1 MAVSVNQAQ
10 PFVTQSEQ
18 PWRRIGLK
26 AKLLGAVVLTI
37 GTTALIVHL
46 PWNWTSQ
53 RNVNS
58 VVAQVNDDITQG
70 TVREVDNIFS
80 NVESTHLLIQF
91 MFANLIDINNPGD
104 RETFYLNLLTSRA
117 DFSWLEFGFA
127 NGDFF
132 GANRRQLDQI
142 SLIQRDWNPST
153 QATQKTTRL
162 YEIIPTGRK
171 LLNTEVIQ
179 EKYYAPQRPW
189 YQDAIS
195 NPNQIAWSDVYVFR
209 TSKTPGINASQT
221 FFQED
226 QLVGVVSIAFELK
239 RISDYL
245 RTLQSNPAE
254 RRSDN
259 SSRANQQ
266 ERGSIFIINSKGE
279 LIAITNEEEA
289 VYTIVDQDTV
299 RLKTLAEATDPL
311 LKIAYETAQ
320 SHQLDFAK
328 LDRRRDL
335 SNRNNVLGEAF
346 YVSFSSLDRLDWIVG
361 TVIPES
367 IYLQEINRNKRILVI
382 IVVSFIGAAAALAL
396 YFTDRVIAAPI
407 LSITNAANEIES
419 GEFDD
424 LGLDKVIDRTDELG
438 QLARVFQNM
447 AREVYSR
454 EERLKQQVQQLQIEI
469 DHSKRQKQV
478 QEIVETDF
486 FQNLQAK
493 AQLMRRRSQHPPLDP
508 QQPNPEAT
516 RDPAVPD
523 TLMDTPDPSP
533 ADRSEIPVAKTDAS
547 AIGVAETNSPK
558 TDAPQTDCPKTVTPN
573 PADQA

>member
-1 MAVSVNQAQ
+1 MNQAQ

-18 PWRRIGLK
+18 PWRKIGLK

-80 NVESTHLLIQF
+80 NVESTHLLIQL
-91 MFANLIDINNPGD
+91 MFANLIDINNPDD

-127 NGDFF
+127 NGNFF
-132 GANRRQLDQI
+132 GVNRPQIDQI
-142 SLIQRDWNPST
+142 SLIRRNWNPIT
-153 QATQKTTRL
+153 QATQKTTRM

-171 LLNTEVIQ
+171 LLNTEITQ

-189 YQDAIS
+189 YQDAINSS
-195 NPNQIAWSDVYVFR
+195 NKIAWSDVYVFR
-209 TSKTPGINASQT
+209 TSKTPGINASQA

-245 RTLQSNPAE
+245 RTLQSNPTE
-254 RRSDN
+254 QRSGNSN
-259 SSRANQQ
+259 SSRTNQR

-279 LIAITNEEEA
+279 LIALTNEEEA
-289 VYTIVDQDTV
+289 VYTIVNQDTV

-320 SHQLDFAK
+320 AHQLDFAK
-328 LDRRRDL
+328 LDRRWDL
-335 SNRNNVLGEAF
+335 SSRDNVLGEAF
-346 YVSFSSLDRLDWIVG
+346 YISFSSLDRLDWIVG

-367 IYLQEINRNKRILVI
+367 IYLQEINRNKRILFI
-382 IVVSFIGAAAALAL
+382 IVVSFIGAAVALAL

-493 AQLMRRRSQHPPLDP
+493 AQLMRRRSQNPPLDP
-508 QQPNPEAT
+508 QPPNPETTDRA
-516 RDPAVPD
+516 PAVPD
-523 TLMDTPDPSP
+523 TLMDAADACP
-533 ADRSEIPVAKTDAS
+533 ADSSEMPVAQTDAS
-547 AIGVAETNSPK
+547 VRGVSETNSPK
-558 TDAPQTDCPKTVTPN
+558 TDDPKTATPN
-573 PADQA
+573 PADPA

>member
-10 PFVTQSEQ
+10 PIATQSEQ
-18 PWRRIGLK
+18 PWRKIGLK

-70 TVREVDNIFS
+70 TVREVDNVFS
-80 NVESTHLLIQF
+80 NVESTHLLIQL
-91 MFANLIDINNPGD
+91 MFANLLDINNPTD
-104 RETFYLNLLTSRA
+104 RETFYLNLLSSRA

-127 NGDFF
+127 NGSFF
-132 GANRRQLDQI
+132 GANRRQDDQI
-142 SLIQRDWNPST
+142 SLIQRDWNPTT
-153 QATQKTTRL
+153 QSAQKTTRL
-162 YEIIPTGRK
+162 YEITPTGRK
-171 LLNTEVIQ
+171 LLNTETIQ
-179 EKYYAPQRPW
+179 ERYYAPQRPW
-189 YQDAIS
+189 YRDALTK
-195 NPNQIAWSDVYVFR
+195 PDQIAWSDVYVFR

-221 FFQED
+221 FSQSG
-226 QLVGVVSIAFELK
+226 QIVGVVSIAFELK

-245 RTLQSNPAE
+245 RTLQSNPTE
-254 RRSDN
+254 QRSPN
-259 SSRANQQ
+259 PVRSSTQARS
-266 ERGSIFIINSKGE
+266 SIFIVNSKSE
-279 LIAITNEEEA
+279 LIALTNEEES

-299 RLKTLAEATDPL
+299 RLKTLAEATDPF
-311 LKIAYETAQ
+311 LKIAYQTAQ
-320 SHQLDFAK
+320 THQIDFAQ
-328 LDRRRDL
+328 LSRRRDL
-335 SNRNNVLGEAF
+335 SNHDNALGETF
-346 YVSFSSLDRLDWIVG
+346 YVSFSPLHRLDWIVG

-367 IYLQEINRNKRILVI
+367 IYLQEINRNKRILAI

-396 YFTDRVIAAPI
+396 YLTDRVIAAPI

-419 GEFDD
+419 GEFAE

-469 DHSKRQKQV
+469 DQTKRQKQV

-493 AQLMRRRSQHPPLDP
+493 ARLMRRRSQH
-508 QQPNPEAT
+508 
-516 RDPAVPD
+516 R
-523 TLMDTPDPSP
+523 P
-533 ADRSEIPVAKTDAS
+533 ADPPEPTPATPEYNPAASEPLPTPRPEIPTNKSNIS
-547 AIGVAETNSPK
+547 ATGTAETNSPK
-558 TDAPQTDCPKTVTPN
+558 TTPPN
-573 PADQA
+573 PTDQA